1 MTKIRQSNIDPSVI
15 TGNTTLNENANLSDL
30 VLVYD
35 QSSGTLKQISR
46 KNLVGFPTV
55 SSVSPTSA
63 TSGDGTGNYTFT
75 VTGSGF
81 TGGSATFLNTSGTTV
96 TADTVT
102 IDSDTQI
109 TMVIAK
115 SSFPGSGEPYDV
127 KVTNSLGLS
136 STLADQINIDQA
148 PAYTTASGSLG
159 SFVEGSSISVSVNA
173 TDPESA
179 GNVTFELQSGS
190 LPAGISLTNTAAEGG
205 TAILSGTL
213 PTPGSETTYSF
224 VLRAVDAASNTSSRS
239 FSITA
244 RPPVQQSFTASGT
257 FAVPSGVTNIAEVL
271 VVAGG
276 GAGSGSNSGGGGGA
290 GGLIYMP
297 CYPVTPSGTITV
309 TVGCGGSVNT
319 SGQNST
325 FGSPG
330 DPGLGSADVLTA
342 IGGGGAPSSAA
353 PLCGQPGGS
362 GSGKIGQRGQIGGGT
377 GVQPT
382 QPGNSGAYGF
392 GFPGGPTNADN
403 NGNPSPGAP
412 ANGTGGGGAGGAGE
426 GAHPTNHGG
435 GGGVGKSYTIA
446 DGTTPVAYAAGGG
459 GGGGNQSLGQRIC
472 GIGGTG
478 QGGNGNASSDA
489 TANRGSGGGGAAVS
503 GNCIGSKTG
512 GKGIV
517 IVAY

>member
-1 MTKIRQSNIDPSVI
+1 MAKIRQSNIDPSVI

-63 TSGDGTGNYTFT
+63 LSGDGTGNYTFT

-81 TGGSATFLNTSGTTV
+81 TGGSASFVNTSGSAV

-127 KVTNSLGLS
+127 KVTNSIGLS

-205 TAILSGTL
+205 TAILSGTY
-213 PTPGSETTYSF
+213 T
-224 VLRAVDAASNTSSRS
+224 NTWFRNNIFICIKSS
-239 FSITA
+239 
-244 RPPVQQSFTASGT
+244 
-257 FAVPSGVTNIAEVL
+257 
-271 VVAGG
+271 
-276 GAGSGSNSGGGGGA
+276 
-290 GGLIYMP
+290 
-297 CYPVTPSGTITV
+297 
-309 TVGCGGSVNT
+309 
-319 SGQNST
+319 
-325 FGSPG
+325 
-330 DPGLGSADVLTA
+330 
-342 IGGGGAPSSAA
+342 
-353 PLCGQPGGS
+353 
-362 GSGKIGQRGQIGGGT
+362 
-377 GVQPT
+377 
-382 QPGNSGAYGF
+382 
-392 GFPGGPTNADN
+392 
-403 NGNPSPGAP
+403 
-412 ANGTGGGGAGGAGE
+412 
-426 GAHPTNHGG
+426 
-435 GGGVGKSYTIA
+435 
-446 DGTTPVAYAAGGG
+446 
-459 GGGGNQSLGQRIC
+459 
-472 GIGGTG
+472 
-478 QGGNGNASSDA
+478 
-489 TANRGSGGGGAAVS
+489 
-503 GNCIGSKTG
+503 
-512 GKGIV
+512 
-517 IVAY
+517 